1 MAREREVKLIGLDK
15 LIEENGRLAD
25 KNFPPSN
32 GYHRLLMVTVG
43 YRGLPYG
50 YCTVTADGA
59 WATERKDLEPLI
71 KGPSNADLR
80 LDSKKRTRRRT
91 ESRGWGQR
99 DESPELS
106 RERTKNAQS

>member
-1 MAREREVKLIGLDK
+1 MVREREVKLIGLDK

-80 LDSKKRTRRRT
+80 PEEENEEEDRVKRM
-91 ESRGWGQR
+91 G
-99 DESPELS
+99 
-106 RERTKNAQS
+106 TKR